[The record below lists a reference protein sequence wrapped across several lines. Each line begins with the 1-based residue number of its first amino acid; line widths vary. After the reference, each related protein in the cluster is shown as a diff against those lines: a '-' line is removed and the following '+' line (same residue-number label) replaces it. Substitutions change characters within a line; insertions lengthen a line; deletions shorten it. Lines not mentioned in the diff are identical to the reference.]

1 MVNRRTKR
9 GVVGGVRGSRRPET
23 ASHLLR
29 EGRFRRLLVEAR
41 LQARALRLVD
51 RHRACE
57 SADGMRSCAHFPM
70 PNSDRPNGR
79 SRFSPSFSAVF
90 FRHNLRRVPEPR
102 REMGKRSERKTFK
115 KNGVDAAMSV
125 ADAKPA
131 KGGGGGGWLYGDQ
144 VASMNEDDKS
154 GADVSAAAAGAKP
167 PSAGGALTA
176 GGVRVRRKHGTV
188 LRGITKRKQKRI
200 AKGIAVADRKAGKLK
215 KNTAKRGIREEG
227 KTLY

>member
-1 MVNRRTKR
+1 LTCFL
-9 GVVGGVRGSRRPET
+9 SFSP
-23 ASHLLR
+23 
-29 EGRFRRLLVEAR
+29 
-41 LQARALRLVD
+41 RLVFVS
-51 RHRACE
+51 HIFW
-57 SADGMRSCAHFPM
+57 RSNPFGAT
-70 PNSDRPNGR
+70 G
-79 SRFSPSFSAVF
+79 
-90 FRHNLRRVPEPR
+90 
-102 REMGKRSERKTFK
+102 EMGKRSERKAFK

-227 KTLY
+227 KGLY

>member
-1 MVNRRTKR
+1 
-9 GVVGGVRGSRRPET
+9 
-23 ASHLLR
+23 
-29 EGRFRRLLVEAR
+29 
-41 LQARALRLVD
+41 
-51 RHRACE
+51 
-57 SADGMRSCAHFPM
+57 
-70 PNSDRPNGR
+70 
-79 SRFSPSFSAVF
+79 
-90 FRHNLRRVPEPR
+90 
-102 REMGKRSERKTFK
+102 MGKRSERKAFK

-131 KGGGGGGWLYGDQ
+131 TGGGGGGWLYGDQ
-144 VASMNEDDKS
+144 VASMTEDDKS

>member
-1 MVNRRTKR
+1 MSKNPTTKKVTNGNTRFAEFVIITAGLARRSRLTPRLLEHFFPALQSHRRT
-9 GVVGGVRGSRRPET
+9 G
-23 ASHLLR
+23 
-29 EGRFRRLLVEAR
+29 
-41 LQARALRLVD
+41 
-51 RHRACE
+51 
-57 SADGMRSCAHFPM
+57 
-70 PNSDRPNGR
+70 
-79 SRFSPSFSAVF
+79 
-90 FRHNLRRVPEPR
+90 
-102 REMGKRSERKTFK
+102 EMGKRSERKAFK

-131 KGGGGGGWLYGDQ
+131 TGGGGGGWLYGDQ

-188 LRGITKRKQKRI
+188 LRGITKRKQKLI

>member
-1 MVNRRTKR
+1 MN
-9 GVVGGVRGSRRPET
+9 VGTSSSSSGKGEKS
-23 ASHLLR
+23 SSL
-29 EGRFRRLLVEAR
+29 
-41 LQARALRLVD
+41 
-51 RHRACE
+51 
-57 SADGMRSCAHFPM
+57 ADGRGAW
-70 PNSDRPNGR
+70 GG
-79 SRFSPSFSAVF
+79 
-90 FRHNLRRVPEPR
+90 E
-102 REMGKRSERKTFK
+102 
-115 KNGVDAAMSV
+115 
-125 ADAKPA
+125 ADT
-131 KGGGGGGWLYGDQ
+131 
-144 VASMNEDDKS
+144 V

>member
-1 MVNRRTKR
+1 MAEFVISAR
-9 GVVGGVRGSRRPET
+9 GAVV
-23 ASHLLR
+23 SHR
-29 EGRFRRLLVEAR
+29 V
-41 LQARALRLVD
+41 
-51 RHRACE
+51 
-57 SADGMRSCAHFPM
+57 
-70 PNSDRPNGR
+70 
-79 SRFSPSFSAVF
+79 FSSIFSQRNPFGATG
-90 FRHNLRRVPEPR
+90 
-102 REMGKRSERKTFK
+102 EMGKRSERKAFK

-131 KGGGGGGWLYGDQ
+131 TGGGGGGWLYGDQ

-188 LRGITKRKQKRI
+188 LRGITKRKQKLI

>member
-1 MVNRRTKR
+1 
-9 GVVGGVRGSRRPET
+9 
-23 ASHLLR
+23 
-29 EGRFRRLLVEAR
+29 
-41 LQARALRLVD
+41 
-51 RHRACE
+51 
-57 SADGMRSCAHFPM
+57 
-70 PNSDRPNGR
+70 
-79 SRFSPSFSAVF
+79 
-90 FRHNLRRVPEPR
+90 
-102 REMGKRSERKTFK
+102 MGKRSERKAFK

-131 KGGGGGGWLYGDQ
+131 TGGGGGGWLYGDQ

-200 AKGIAVADRKAGKLK
+200 AQGIAVADRKAGQLK
-215 KNTAKRGIREEG
+215 KNTAKRGI
-227 KTLY
+227 

>member
-1 MVNRRTKR
+1 VRAFSDAKLGQTKR
-9 GVVGGVRGSRRPET
+9 SV
-23 ASHLLR
+23 
-29 EGRFRRLLVEAR
+29 
-41 LQARALRLVD
+41 
-51 RHRACE
+51 
-57 SADGMRSCAHFPM
+57 
-70 PNSDRPNGR
+70 
-79 SRFSPSFSAVF
+79 
-90 FRHNLRRVPEPR
+90 LRRDFRPRFQPCFATISGAVPHLGATG
-102 REMGKRSERKTFK
+102 EMGKRSERKAFK

>member
-1 MVNRRTKR
+1 
-9 GVVGGVRGSRRPET
+9 
-23 ASHLLR
+23 
-29 EGRFRRLLVEAR
+29 
-41 LQARALRLVD
+41 
-51 RHRACE
+51 
-57 SADGMRSCAHFPM
+57 MRSCAHFPM

-79 SRFSPSFSAVF
+79 SSVAIFALDF
-90 FRHNLRRVPEPR
+90 RRVSPHSPAR
-102 REMGKRSERKTFK
+102 SPHLGATGEMGKRSERKAFK

>member
-1 MVNRRTKR
+1 MAFFRRICVQTRVHLGENSSR
-9 GVVGGVRGSRRPET
+9 GFLTVFSFRSPRFVPHIFRRRPVGAT
-23 ASHLLR
+23 
-29 EGRFRRLLVEAR
+29 
-41 LQARALRLVD
+41 
-51 RHRACE
+51 CK
-57 SADGMRSCAHFPM
+57 
-70 PNSDRPNGR
+70 
-79 SRFSPSFSAVF
+79 
-90 FRHNLRRVPEPR
+90 
-102 REMGKRSERKTFK
+102 MGKRSERKAFK